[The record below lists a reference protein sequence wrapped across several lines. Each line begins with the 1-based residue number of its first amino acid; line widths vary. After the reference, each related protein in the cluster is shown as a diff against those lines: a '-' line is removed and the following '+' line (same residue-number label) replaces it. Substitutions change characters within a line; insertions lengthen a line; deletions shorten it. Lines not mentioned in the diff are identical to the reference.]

1 MVQLS
6 SSHDSRGVKPPIIY
20 TNPYHNNARYRV
32 RVDLESASARDVC
45 RKRAHRDLTDTKHN
59 RRQSRGL
66 GRNSDSHKN
75 IGLANLAVATRS
87 NRNSGFRLC
96 Y

>member
-1 MVQLS
+1 MLQFNS
-6 SSHDSRGVKPPIIY
+6 NDDSRGVEPPIIY
-20 TNPYHNNARYRV
+20 TNTYYNNARYRV
-32 RVDLESASARDVC
+32 RVDLESASARDAC